1 MVEGTKGSHH
11 KEGSKKMSK
20 NSTVCAGIDTGKY
33 KLDVAIDESA
43 DQLQVERIGIEASGG
58 YEQAVVSFLRA
69 DGFVVIV
76 FQPVQV
82 RAYAKFVLQHAK
94 NDNIDAVL
102 IARCTAAATDIHEP
116 PDARLAPL
124 AQRLTMIEQL
134 TQDVAQVKTRR
145 EACWDQRIREFWKQE
160 IDRFKRLLQAE
171 LKQLVAAIR
180 EHRDLSTRLDLIA
193 SVDGIGLRTA
203 VAILVRMPEIGRV
216 SREQAAAI
224 AGLAPYDDDSGKR
237 RGLRHIKG
245 GRQRLRQSLYAA
257 TLPAAFY
264 WNTQLKALYKRLIT
278 AGKTHKLVLV
288 ACARKLLIFVNTV
301 VARGTPWKSAPATT
315 PIIAHA
321 IAPQPFTI
329 ASQRMAETARIVAA
343 GGAFAQI
350 AQHAPLAVGAELAQV
365 AHGCAMKLD
374 PPDRRDHQRLACFLS
389 CRSKVSSV
397 TRVPLRERRRRAR

>member
-1 MVEGTKGSHH
+1 
-11 KEGSKKMSK
+11 MSK
-20 NSTVCAGIDTGKY
+20 HNTVCAGIDTGKY

-43 DQLQVERIGIEASGG
+43 DQLQVDNSPAGYRCLSAWLRQREVERIGIEASGG

-134 TQDVAQVKTRR
+134 TEDVAQLKTRR

-224 AGLAPYDDDSGKR
+224 AGLAPYDDDSGQR
-237 RGLRHIKG
+237 RGLR
-245 GRQRLRQSLYAA
+245 
-257 TLPAAFY
+257 
-264 WNTQLKALYKRLIT
+264 
-278 AGKTHKLVLV
+278 
-288 ACARKLLIFVNTV
+288 
-301 VARGTPWKSAPATT
+301 RGTP
-315 PIIAHA
+315 
-321 IAPQPFTI
+321 TI
-329 ASQRMAETARIVAA
+329 AAEPLRGGIA
-343 GGAFAQI
+343 GGLLLECPTESFVQTTDRSWKNSQARPRRLRPQ
-350 AQHAPLAVGAELAQV
+350 APNLRQYGRCPRDPLEVRASNHLMV
-365 AHGCAMKLD
+365 AHG
-374 PPDRRDHQRLACFLS
+374 
-389 CRSKVSSV
+389 
-397 TRVPLRERRRRAR
+397 